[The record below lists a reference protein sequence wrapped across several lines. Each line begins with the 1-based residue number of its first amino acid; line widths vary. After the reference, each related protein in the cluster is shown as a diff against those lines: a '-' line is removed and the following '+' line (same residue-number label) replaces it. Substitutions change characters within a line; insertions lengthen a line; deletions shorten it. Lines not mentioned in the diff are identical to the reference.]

1 MGSNEISYQESRVP
15 LSALRTT
22 LSRNPIPDDVDHE
35 AVVAHIC
42 GRLTNLDTSDFTT
55 EAQWRD
61 IVGLT
66 GSIRTI
72 QGPQNIVEVWTKL
85 SSAQNATDFDPIAG
99 STSAIRFGSVAWI
112 EARIDFR
119 IPTKGSLP
127 GRKCSGILRIVPNS
141 SREWKIWIMV
151 TILEQLDGCG
161 SVDVLVQLSPEESL
175 RQRAENGADSGVD
188 LFDCVVAGGGQ
199 AGLCTAGR
207 LKALG
212 VSYAVLERNNEVG
225 GNWLNRYQSFRLHTS
240 KESSEMPFGRIF
252 AKDEPY
258 FLNGRRLA
266 AGYKRYVER
275 YGINIWLSTVLEK
288 ADWDESAQL
297 WILDLQQKQSGHSTS
312 DEAQQNF
319 KRRQIRARHLVFAI
333 GSGGQIPKVPF
344 IPNREAFNGELL
356 HSVDYSV
363 ATQWKAKRGV
373 VIGSANSGQDV
384 AMDMVAAGLSAVTVV
399 QRTPTMILPLP
410 TYKAI
415 FDRVYNDQSDLNLSD
430 KLFLSMP
437 LNVEQAFAMEVVRQL
452 ADAMPEYWQALEKS
466 SFVVNRYPDLIHIL
480 YERQGGHY
488 FDVGAVKKIAD
499 GSIQTKLGS
508 IESFTPTGLLF
519 KDGSTLDADV
529 IILAT
534 GFEGSMRAAATKIV
548 GAEIGSRL
556 DEYMGVDA
564 EGELRGYA
572 KPMAGQ
578 KNVWYIGSFIGLSR
592 YYSRFLALQIKVDL
606 QAQ

>member
-1 MGSNEISYQESRVP
+1 MGSNAISYQTPQIP
-15 LSALRTT
+15 LSALRAT

-35 AVVAHIC
+35 AVVARIS
-42 GRLTNLDTSDFTT
+42 GRMTNLDTSDFTT

-72 QGPQNIVEVWTKL
+72 QGPRSIVEVWTKL
-85 SSAQNATDFDPIAG
+85 SSAQNATDFGPIAG
-99 STSAIRFGSVAWI
+99 SSSVIRFGSVAWI
-112 EARIDFR
+112 EARIAYR
-119 IPTKGSLP
+119 IPAKGSLP
-127 GRKCSGILRIVPNS
+127 GRKCSAILRIVPDS

-161 SVDVLVQLSPEESL
+161 NVDLLGQLSPEESL
-175 RQRAENGADSGVD
+175 RQREENGADSGTDV
-188 LFDCVVAGGGQ
+188 FDCVVAGGGQ
-199 AGLCTAGR
+199 AGLCTGGR

-212 VSYAVLERNNEVG
+212 VSYAVLEQNDEVG
-225 GNWLNRYQSFRLHTS
+225 GNWLKRYQSFSLHTS
-240 KESSEMPFGRIF
+240 KESSEMPFGKIF

-258 FLNGRRLA
+258 FLTGRHLA
-266 AGYKRYVER
+266 AAYKRYVER

-288 ADWDESAQL
+288 ADWDEEAQL
-297 WILDLQQKQSGHSTS
+297 WILDLQQKQSGNSTS
-312 DEAQQNF
+312 DEPPQNF

-333 GSGGQIPKVPF
+333 GSGGQVPKVPL

-356 HSVDYSV
+356 HSVNYSV

-373 VIGSANSGQDV
+373 VVGSANSGQDV
-384 AMDMVAAGLSAVTVV
+384 AMDMIAAGLSTVTVV

-437 LNVEQAFAMEVVRQL
+437 LNVEQAFSMEVVRDM
-452 ADAMPEYWQALEKS
+452 ADSMPEYWQALEKS
-466 SFVVNRYPDLIHIL
+466 GFSVDRYPDMIHIL

-499 GSIQTKLGS
+499 GSIKTKLGS
-508 IESFTPTGLLF
+508 IKSFTRTGLLF
-519 KDGSTLDADV
+519 KDGSILDADV
-529 IILAT
+529 IVLAT
-534 GFEGSMRAAATKIV
+534 GFEGNMRDAATKIV
-548 GAEIGSRL
+548 GTEIGSHL

-578 KNVWYIGSFIGLSR
+578 KNVW
-592 YYSRFLALQIKVDL
+592 
-606 QAQ
+606 